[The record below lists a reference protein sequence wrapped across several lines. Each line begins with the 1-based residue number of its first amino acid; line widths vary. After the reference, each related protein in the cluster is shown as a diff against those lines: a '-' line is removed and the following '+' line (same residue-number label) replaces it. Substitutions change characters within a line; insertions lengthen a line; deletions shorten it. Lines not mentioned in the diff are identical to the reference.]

1 MHIALSGE
9 LGAGCTEV
17 GQILCKELKTKC
29 ISSADIVRSIVLD
42 ARAVHPT
49 ESFYEFEQHVRSG
62 EVNLE
67 KMMIG
72 KIDELLEAGDIIVE
86 GRSAFMLLNRKEVFK
101 VLLVASQAVR
111 IGHVAERRNI
121 TAEEAREAVRVSDSE
136 RKHMTE
142 NLFRKNWLDPHN
154 YDLVIN
160 TDLRSHKQVANLIF
174 EAIKQKT
181 SSLASPLQQ

>member
-1 MHIALSGE
+1 MDIALSGE

-17 GQILCKELKTKC
+17 GQILCRALNRKC
-29 ISSADIVRSIVLD
+29 ISSADIVKSIVLD
-42 ARAVHPT
+42 ARGVHPT

-62 EVNLE
+62 EVALD

-72 KIDELLEAGDIIVE
+72 KIDELLETGDIIVE
-86 GRSAFMLLNRKEVFK
+86 GRSAFMLLNRKDVFK

-111 IGHVAERRNI
+111 IGHIAERRSI

-142 NLFRKNWLDPHN
+142 KLFGKNWLDPHN

-160 TDLRSHKQVANLIF
+160 TDLRSHRQVADLIL
-174 EAIKQKT
+174 EAIKQKA
-181 SSLASPLQQ
+181 SSR